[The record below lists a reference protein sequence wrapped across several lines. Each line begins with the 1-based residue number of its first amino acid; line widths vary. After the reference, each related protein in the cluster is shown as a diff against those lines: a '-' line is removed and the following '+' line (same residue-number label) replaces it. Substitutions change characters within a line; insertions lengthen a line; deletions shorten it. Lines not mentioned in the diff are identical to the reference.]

1 MYIAQL
7 VATDHDSDSQF
18 AFNQSLCMAAI
29 DLDPCVHSPK
39 INKIRDRNHFN
50 VLLNPS
56 LCVLRLSLLRLITR
70 SIYLRMDIDRTWN
83 FIFVAVGK
91 NFSFLSSNKE
101 GIKCDLFP
109 LELKPVLKKP
119 PVYAEEPPDYS
130 GHVFSPGPRA

>member
-7 VATDHDSDSQF
+7 VATDSDSQF

-56 LCVLRLSLLRLITR
+56 LCVLRLSLLRLISAYGHR
-70 SIYLRMDIDRTWN
+70 SYVN

-119 PVYAEEPPDYS
+119 PAYAEEPPDYS